1 MKRKAV
7 YRVLNMWNYDIT
19 RKCLIAEGWCPV
31 SLFEETQ
38 RAARTG
44 AALSGAQVPHTHA
57 SPTPPPQPAPSL

>member
-38 RAARTG
+38 RAARHG
-44 AALSGAQVPHTHA
+44 AAISGAQVRQRRVAAVATHTC
-57 SPTPPPQPAPSL
+57 